1 MQFSIYRVWLLSKK
15 QWAENRQLYLLGLL
29 ATAGIMGAVFL
40 VNAAQRDGLTYNMQ
54 RDVLF
59 GGAAV
64 AGAIFTTTILSK
76 FNNKVKGIQA
86 LTLPASALEKLVTA
100 IIYAAIVS
108 PLAYLLVTYPVLV
121 LIHYIDTEIIG
132 HTSVLYDFNLIG
144 GFYAMVVVFLL
155 LQAMVLLCSVMFKR
169 YTILKTIVLVFAIF
183 FGMVT
188 INPIIAGRM
197 LDMKTIRHSKIN
209 MRQILY
215 NEAGNRIKDTTDMV
229 SITDPVLQS
238 PPAYDDATMY
248 FKDDSYRIHF
258 NLPKPHRVTMALA
271 ISDGSK
277 LIFNLLAIL
286 AIPFLWLITWLRLK
300 ETQL

>member
-29 ATAGIMGAVFL
+29 ATAGIMGAAFL
-40 VNAAQRDGLTYNMQ
+40 LNAAQRDGLTYNIQ
-54 RDVLF
+54 CDVLL

-100 IIYAAIVS
+100 IIYAAIVF
-108 PLAYLLVTYPVLV
+108 PLAYLLVTYPVMAI
-121 LIHYIDTEIIG
+121 IHYIDTEIIG
-132 HTSVLYDFNLIG
+132 HTSVLYDLDLRRNFNTMI
-144 GFYAMVVVFLL
+144 VVYLM

-169 YTILKTIVLVFAIF
+169 YTILKTIVLVFVMF
-183 FGMVT
+183 FGMIT
-188 INPIIAGRM
+188 INPIIAERM
-197 LDMKTIRHSKIN
+197 LDMKTISHSKIN

-215 NEAGNRIKDTTDMV
+215 NEAGGRIKDTTGIV
-229 SITDPVLQS
+229 NVTNPVLQS
-238 PPAYDDATMY
+238 TSAYADATMY
-248 FKDDSYRIHF
+248 FKDEVYRMHF
-258 NLPKPHRVTMALA
+258 NLLKPHLITMGLS

-277 LIFNLLAIL
+277 FIFNLLAIL